1 MGYFTSYHRPFPEI
15 SKELGDFRASSKRIF
30 SRRFM
35 LRPAGGVIFG
45 ETVMM
50 SSVYLG
56 RGNSTQKREIEEKGF
71 ILRFQFYFV
80 NFFIFAGRVGAR
92 QNGG

>member
-1 MGYFTSYHRPFPEI
+1 
-15 SKELGDFRASSKRIF
+15 
-30 SRRFM
+30 M

-56 RGNSTQKREIEEKGF
+56 RGNSTRKGSRGEKEF
-71 ILRFQFYFV
+71 HPSILFLFCLNVDVCR
-80 NFFIFAGRVGAR
+80 
-92 QNGG
+92 

>member
-1 MGYFTSYHRPFPEI
+1 MGYFTSNRGPFPEI
-15 SKELGDFRASSKRIF
+15 SKELGDFRASSGCIF

-56 RGNSTQKREIEEKGF
+56 RGNSTQKGFLRREGVSSFDSIS
-71 ILRFQFYFV
+71 IL
-80 NFFIFAGRVGAR
+80 
-92 QNGG
+92 